1 MGFKRPLVQIQSL
14 GPKDGGCR
22 KTPSVFWYM
31 SAWYTSGLLQYNHG
45 RSAAETASIAA
56 TAAGSNP
63 VTRTIKRVIP
73 FGMARL
79 IFSGI
84 VLNWRPLVAKSKPSE
99 AVLIWKGR
107 RSLRMCSFRGS
118 SANRGNG
125 TEQASSDAAA
135 GSNPVTRTKNPQ
147 FRKKLGIFL
156 VKKCGSVLAYRNC
169 TGTRLTS
176 AKCLVEH
183 VHSLLLDR
191 VLNVQIVLCH
201 IQVRMTHHALDR
213 GEVYAQCLHLRN
225 IGMSAG
231 MRRQFADAFDRA
243 SPNC

>member
-14 GPKDGGCR
+14 GPKDGECR
-22 KTPSVFWYM
+22 KTLSVFWYL
-31 SAWYTSGLLQYNHG
+31 SGSYTSGLLQYNHG

-118 SANRGNG
+118 SANRGNR
-125 TEQASSDAAA
+125 TERASSDAAA
-135 GSNPVTRTKNPQ
+135 GSNPATRTKSIEIIEISALFLIFYN
-147 FRKKLGIFL
+147 FLG
-156 VKKCGSVLAYRNC
+156 
-169 TGTRLTS
+169 T
-176 AKCLVEH
+176 
-183 VHSLLLDR
+183 LD
-191 VLNVQIVLCH
+191 
-201 IQVRMTHHALDR
+201 
-213 GEVYAQCLHLRN
+213 
-225 IGMSAG
+225 
-231 MRRQFADAFDRA
+231 F
-243 SPNC
+243 